1 MSTLSVFLLSVP
13 HCGTLFIVSHS
24 NNQTNKET
32 RGRIGD
38 RGIIDGGIR
47 EEGNGRESLQKK
59 ALKGLALA

>member
-1 MSTLSVFLLSVP
+1 MERF
-13 HCGTLFIVSHS
+13 FVSHS

-47 EEGNGRESLQKK
+47 EEGIGGESLQKE
-59 ALKGLALA
+59 ALKDLALA